1 MLLKKYLLTL
11 LIVLLLQNAIAQNVG
26 INATGAAPNASA
38 ILDVEA
44 TDKGFL
50 IPRVALTQTSSN
62 APIGASI
69 ITSLLV
75 YNTAT
80 INDVTPGF
88 YYWNGSIWIRFQS
101 NLDIDHDWYEIGTTT
116 APNAITDSMFHTG
129 DVAIGKNTIG
139 DASLD
144 IANTTNASSI
154 ELTNTAT
161 LANNYGILSNMNNA
175 SNTNAFGI
183 RTNFTTTG
191 NGILAGVFTNMDI
204 NTLSGT
210 ASHYGARNILYGN
223 GPIYGTHNVITGN
236 LGSGNTQYGTY
247 TEMYNSS
254 VSA

>member
-1 MLLKKYLLTL
+1 MIKLIQPKLLFLFFVTIFYT
-11 LIVLLLQNAIAQNVG
+11 IAHAQNVG
-26 INATGAAPNASA
+26 INSTGAAPNASA

-50 IPRVALTQTSSN
+50 IPRVALTQTTSN

-101 NLDIDHDWYEIGTTT
+101 NLDIDHDWYEVGTTT
-116 APNAITDSMFHTG
+116 APNAITDSMFHRG

-144 IANTTNASSI
+144 IANTTNTSSI

-161 LANNYGILSNMNNA
+161 QANNYGILSNMNNA
-175 SNTNAFGI
+175 SGTSA
-183 RTNFTTTG
+183 TG
-191 NGILAGVFTNMDI
+191 TVGF
-204 NTLSGT
+204 
-210 ASHYGARNILYGN
+210 SHRLCRN
-223 GPIYGTHNVITGN
+223 YGTCTTPVR
-236 LGSGNTQYGTY
+236 QDKY
-247 TEMYNSS
+247 SS
-254 VSA
+254 TNCSTKIIY